1 MLHISSRKIYSM
13 QMLIQ
18 DLKEIDSIYTRM
30 NKTIALLITTGA
42 VNVENLSTL
51 SGVSKITIYK
61 MLKDSKMQ
69 LRRDLWLRLIE
80 AIKDLGID

>member
-1 MLHISSRKIYSM
+1 M

>member
-1 MLHISSRKIYSM
+1 M
-13 QMLIQ
+13 QILIQ
-18 DLKEIDSIYTRM
+18 DLKEIDSIYVRM

-61 MLKDSKMQ
+61 MLKDSKMH

-80 AIKDLGID
+80 AIQDLGID